1 MKLNSFDVLCG
12 ITVLIWALFL
22 LIILLPLNLFALSP
36 QQLKEIPVGTCV
48 KLDSVT
54 VLIHE
59 TGFIPVDGNDYYRV
73 MLKVKDAETYSVV
86 ECKR

>member
-1 MKLNSFDVLCG
+1 MIKL
-12 ITVLIWALFL
+12 IL
-22 LIILLPLNLFALSP
+22 LLLPLNTFALSP
-36 QQLKEIPVGTCV
+36 QQLREIPVGTCV

-73 MLKVKDAETYSVV
+73 MLKVRDAQTYDVV

>member
-1 MKLNSFDVLCG
+1 MLQMIKL
-12 ITVLIWALFL
+12 IL
-22 LIILLPLNLFALSP
+22 LLLPLNAFALSP
-36 QQLKEIPVGTCV
+36 QQLREIPVGTCV

-73 MLKVKDAETYSVV
+73 MLKVRDAEIYNVV

>member
-1 MKLNSFDVLCG
+1 MIKL
-12 ITVLIWALFL
+12 IL
-22 LIILLPLNLFALSP
+22 LLLPLNAFALSP
-36 QQLKEIPVGTCV
+36 QQLREIPVGTCV

-73 MLKVKDAETYSVV
+73 MLKVRDAEIYNVV

>member
-1 MKLNSFDVLCG
+1 MLKL
-12 ITVLIWALFL
+12 IL
-22 LIILLPLNLFALSP
+22 LLLPLNAFALSP
-36 QQLKEIPVGTCV
+36 QQLREIPVGTCI

-73 MLKVKDAETYSVV
+73 MLKVRDAETYNVV
-86 ECKR
+86 ECRK